1 MELGILHNSP
11 PSTKRGCRAG
21 RLHRLWH
28 GLPPAPW
35 PCTRSQHHSV
45 PSRNLHPLMVPP
57 FLQPHPDL
65 QSAVGNA
72 PLSSK
77 HPAQLPTTDCLLSI
91 ISPMGGQPSDA
102 PALSPPSPLQQGG
115 QSSNAPALSPPSP
128 LPQGGQPIALALSP
142 PSPPPQGGQPSDAP
156 GLSPSSSTLLL
167 CPSDSTLNICHLNS
181 QSAVK
186 TAVKKED
193 LPVLKCYYY
202 PPFYSL
208 QDGKVR
214 TATYVKDSLQTAP
227 IRVSVRELSTA
238 CEVIMQDGSRL
249 SLVNIYYPESC
260 NHADLAW
267 LQNLDAAH
275 WVIVGD
281 FNAHHSWWGG
291 DGSITD
297 AAGRQLAEKI
307 MTSDLCLL
315 NDGTHTR
322 VPDRADH
329 GATAI
334 DLTLVSSSL
343 YGEAEWETSSE
354 LWGSDHLPISLLL
367 RGVQLR
373 EDSVARVTYDYSNA
387 DWNGFQHLLATAVY
401 PSPTDNIEIWYEDL
415 RDVILQAAEEA
426 IRGKAIRKETE
437 MSSSIIRQ
445 CDID

>member
-1 MELGILHNSP
+1 MRNFNYATA
-11 PSTKRGCRAG
+11 TKVG
-21 RLHRLWH
+21 RPDVSAISKDEDHISFKFR
-28 GLPPAPW
+28 
-35 PCTRSQHHSV
+35 RSV
-45 PSRNLHPLMVPP
+45 PKLPERNYI
-57 FLQPHPDL
+57 
-65 QSAVGNA
+65 
-72 PLSSK
+72 SSK
-77 HPAQLPTTDCLLSI
+77 ENVK
-91 ISPMGGQPSDA
+91 GKPSA
-102 PALSPPSPLQQGG
+102 
-115 QSSNAPALSPPSP
+115 
-128 LPQGGQPIALALSP
+128 
-142 PSPPPQGGQPSDAP
+142 
-156 GLSPSSSTLLL
+156 STLTSK
-167 CPSDSTLNICHLNS
+167 CPAAVS
-181 QSAVK
+181 QSTIHTTQGPEVRLTASATEVSDNATSHQKVNYNQRDPPLDNIQAMLDRHLVAVEDRMK
-186 TAVKKED
+186 RHSEDINTKLLQITAVKKED
-193 LPVLKCYYY
+193 LPVLKGYYY
-202 PPFYSL
+202 PHFYSL

-227 IRVSVRELSTA
+227 IRVPVRELSTA
-238 CEVIMQDGSRL
+238 CEVIMQNGSRL

-275 WVIVGD
+275 WVMVGD

-373 EDSVARVTYDYSNA
+373 EDSVARVTYNYSNA
-387 DWNGFQHLLATAVY
+387 DWNGFQHLLASAVY

-415 RDVILQAAEEA
+415 RDVILQAAEGMIPKKDVLFECKSA
-426 IRGKAIRKETE
+426 Q
-437 MSSSIIRQ
+437 SSQIKSLWTWACHRALWWRL
-445 CDID
+445 

>member
-1 MELGILHNSP
+1 MRNFNYATATKVGRPDVSAISKDEDHISFKFRRSVPKLPERNYISSKENVKAAVSQSTIHTTQGPEVRLTASATEVSDNATSHQKVNYNQRDPPLDNIQAMLDRHLVAVEDRMKRHNEDISTKLLQITDELHKQSKEREEQMEL
-11 PSTKRGCRAG
+11 AA
-21 RLHRLWH
+21 RL
-28 GLPPAPW
+28 
-35 PCTRSQHHSV
+35 T
-45 PSRNLHPLMVPP
+45 SRERE
-57 FLQPHPDL
+57 
-65 QSAVGNA
+65 G
-72 PLSSK
+72 
-77 HPAQLPTTDCLLSI
+77 
-91 ISPMGGQPSDA
+91 
-102 PALSPPSPLQQGG
+102 
-115 QSSNAPALSPPSP
+115 
-128 LPQGGQPIALALSP
+128 
-142 PSPPPQGGQPSDAP
+142 
-156 GLSPSSSTLLL
+156 
-167 CPSDSTLNICHLNS
+167 
-181 QSAVK
+181 
-186 TAVKKED
+186 
-193 LPVLKCYYY
+193 YYY

-227 IRVSVRELSTA
+227 IRVPVRELSTA

-249 SLVNIYYPESC
+249 SLVNTYYPESC

-267 LQNLDAAH
+267 LQNREAAH
-275 WVIVGD
+275 WGIVGD

-415 RDVILQAAEEA
+415 RDVILQAAEA
-426 IRGKAIRKETE
+426 VKRGTQNGLGDP
-437 MSSSIIRQ
+437 SG
-445 CDID
+445 C